1 MSPRDV
7 TCATQVP
14 DSGCQLSARML
25 TGVTTRSVAPTAPAG
40 RLTTVQGTALYLGAV
55 LGTGVIGLPALAA
68 RAAGPASLLAWLALV
83 LLSVPLAATFAAL
96 GARYP
101 DAGGVSTYVRHAFG
115 ARAAA
120 VVGWC
125 FYFAMPAG
133 APAAALF
140 AGGYV
145 KAAVG
150 GGQTTVLLTAV
161 GLVAVMTAA
170 NAFGVTV
177 SGRVQLVLAALLVAL
192 LLAAVVAAAPRARL
206 SNLHP
211 FAPHGWLAV
220 GSAAALLVWSFAGWE
235 AITHLAADFRRPH
248 RDLPRATAAALVL
261 IGILY
266 LAVATTSILVL
277 GPAITG
283 TPTSATATAGAAH
296 GAASAGAAAHG
307 VAPGAAAG
315 AGAGADAPLAQLLAS
330 GIGGGAKVIAAV
342 AAVVLTLGVMNAYC
356 AGAAKLG
363 AALARDGALPGWFA
377 RGSRAGEVPRRSL
390 TLVAGLSA
398 LGVAVTA
405 AFHLGTEPLVLLTTG
420 SFVAVY
426 ALGTAAA
433 VRLLP
438 RRTWGRRAALLA
450 LVAVLALLVATG
462 RYLLWPLLATAGAL
476 TYLHLRTRRERKG
489 SGPTSTTSPAGAAEE
504 PSPGCRRR
512 VTLP

>member
-1 MSPRDV
+1 MSPREV
-7 TCATQVP
+7 TCATPVP

-40 RLTTVQGTALYLGAV
+40 RLTAVQGTALYLGAV

-68 RAAGPASLLAWLALV
+68 RTAGPASLLAWLALV

-145 KAAVG
+145 QAAVG

-206 SNLHP
+206 ANLHP

-283 TPTSATATAGAAH
+283 TPTSATATAGATHGTASAGAAH
-296 GAASAGAAAHG
+296 GAAS
-307 VAPGAAAG
+307 AAAG

-489 SGPTSTTSPAGAAEE
+489 SAPTSTTSPAGAAEE
-504 PSPGCRRR
+504 PPPGCRRR